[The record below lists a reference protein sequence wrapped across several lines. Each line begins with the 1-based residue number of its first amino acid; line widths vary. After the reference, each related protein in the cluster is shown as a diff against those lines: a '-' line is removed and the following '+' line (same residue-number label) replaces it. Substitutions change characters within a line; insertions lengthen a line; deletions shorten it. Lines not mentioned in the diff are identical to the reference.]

1 MYRRQEK
8 AASVT
13 SPGWRG
19 SPGKEAWVRAFSSLA
34 GVKDPRGAEST
45 PRPGTCVC
53 PASRALLPWEIR
65 ESLVWTWRIP
75 CMKLSERLSW
85 GEWRPSEGLRP
96 VQGHA
101 AGLAPAEPPPRGGEG
116 HGRGGQSPA
125 SRARGW
131 VPSGRPEE
139 RSLWG
144 LLAVVVTAILVP
156 LGLRLHR
163 PWCLCLHVALGF
175 FSSPSRWI
183 PS

>member
-34 GVKDPRGAEST
+34 GVKDPRGAEYT

-101 AGLAPAEPPPRGGEG
+101 AGLAPAEPPPGG
-116 HGRGGQSPA
+116 GGG
-125 SRARGW
+125 SRSWRA
-131 VPSGRPEE
+131 E
-139 RSLWG
+139 
-144 LLAVVVTAILVP
+144 
-156 LGLRLHR
+156 
-163 PWCLCLHVALGF
+163 
-175 FSSPSRWI
+175 SSVQGPGVGSFWT
-183 PS
+183 P

>member
-1 MYRRQEK
+1 
-8 AASVT
+8 
-13 SPGWRG
+13 
-19 SPGKEAWVRAFSSLA
+19 
-34 GVKDPRGAEST
+34 
-45 PRPGTCVC
+45 
-53 PASRALLPWEIR
+53 
-65 ESLVWTWRIP
+65 
-75 CMKLSERLSW
+75 MKLSERLSW

-101 AGLAPAEPPPRGGEG
+101 AGLAPAEPPPPGGRVTVLEG
-116 HGRGGQSPA
+116 RVQRPGPV
-125 SRARGW
+125 GW